1 MSAAEALSAAR
12 AAAVRAYMAART
24 VWTETAAS
32 LLGALTDSAGK
43 RAAKSKSWPDSPRAL
58 SGRLRRAAPF
68 LRKIEIEVAFGREDS
83 RARSRAI
90 TVTSADWVGN
100 FASKSSEP
108 SATATDP
115 KSRPVND
122 LSDDLL
128 RTDADG
134 RERYADGRGGNGAD
148 TVRTNSLVPNGLDG
162 VDGLDTKIPTQS
174 DPQKPGSSNWR
185 GQI

>member
-24 VWTETAAS
+24 VWTETATS
-32 LLGALTDSAGK
+32 LLGALTDSAAK

-83 RARSRAI
+83 RARSRTI
-90 TVTSADWVGN
+90 TLTSADWVGN

-108 SATATDP
+108 SATDP

-122 LSDDLL
+122 LSGDLP
-128 RTDADG
+128 RTVGG
-134 RERYADGRGGNGAD
+134 RCGRYADGRGGNGAD
-148 TVRTNSLVPNGLDG
+148 TVRTSSLESNGLDG
-162 VDGLDTKIPTQS
+162 VDGSDAKTATHS
-174 DPQKPGSSNWR
+174 DPGKPAASNWR
-185 GQI
+185 GRI